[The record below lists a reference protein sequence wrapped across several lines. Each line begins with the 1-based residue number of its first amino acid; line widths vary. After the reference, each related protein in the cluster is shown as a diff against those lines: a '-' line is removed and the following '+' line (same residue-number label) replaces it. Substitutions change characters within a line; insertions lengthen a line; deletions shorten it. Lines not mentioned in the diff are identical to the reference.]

1 MRRMPRLEEE
11 SQMKKSFMAAALAL
25 TVGSLAGAALAQQ
38 KPEVLVKQRQSAMTL
53 IGKYWGPIAGMASG
67 KVSPYNADVVSRNAT
82 YLENLAQMPWDGF
95 HESTKGEKSRALPEV
110 WSQKAKFDEL
120 AQRLQSETAKL
131 GQLAR
136 AKDEAG
142 VKQQYA
148 AVGKVCGACHEGFRQ
163 KQ

>member
-1 MRRMPRLEEE
+1 MNKNLV
-11 SQMKKSFMAAALAL
+11 AAVVAVTL
-25 TVGSLAGAALAQQ
+25 GSIAGIAAAQQ
-38 KPEVLVKQRQSAMTL
+38 KPDVLVKQRQSAMTL

-95 HESTKGEKSRALPEV
+95 HDSTKDEKSRTLPEAY
-110 WSQKAKFDEL
+110 SQKAKFDEL

-131 GQLAR
+131 GELAR
-136 AKDEAG
+136 KKDEAG

-148 AVGKVCGACHEGFRQ
+148 AVGKVCGACHEGFRA
-163 KQ
+163 K

>member
-1 MRRMPRLEEE
+1 MT
-11 SQMKKSFMAAALAL
+11 KSIVAAVVGVALGGLAGIAAAQ
-25 TVGSLAGAALAQQ
+25 V
-38 KPEVLVKQRQSAMTL
+38 KPDVLVKQRQSAMTL
-53 IGKYWGPIAGMASG
+53 IAKYWGPIAGMASG

-95 HESTKGEKSRALPEV
+95 HESTKGEKSRALPVIWE
-110 WSQKAKFDEL
+110 QKGKFDEL

-131 GQLAR
+131 GQVAR

-148 AVGKVCGACHEGFRQ
+148 AVGKVCGACHENFRE

>member
-1 MRRMPRLEEE
+1 
-11 SQMKKSFMAAALAL
+11 MKKTLVLAAVAVAMGGLAGIAAAQ
-25 TVGSLAGAALAQQ
+25 V
-38 KPEVLVKQRQSAMTL
+38 KPDVLVKQRQAGMTL

-67 KVSPYNADVVSRNAT
+67 KVSPYNADVVARNAT

-95 HESTKGEKSRALPEV
+95 HESTKDEKSRALPEIF
-110 WSQKAKFDEL
+110 SQKAKFDEL

-148 AVGKVCGACHEGFRQ
+148 AVGKVCGACHEGFRA
-163 KQ
+163 K

>member
-1 MRRMPRLEEE
+1 MRRLPLLEEE
-11 SQMKKSFMAAALAL
+11 RMKKSLVAAAIA
-25 TVGSLAGAALAQQ
+25 VVIGSLGGAAFAQM
-38 KPEVLVKQRQSAMTL
+38 KPDVLVKQRQSAMTL

-95 HESTKGEKSRALPEV
+95 HDSTKGEKSRALPEV

-131 GQLAR
+131 GEMAR

-148 AVGKVCGACHEGFRQ
+148 AVGKVCGACHEGFRA
-163 KQ
+163 K

>member
-1 MRRMPRLEEE
+1 MT
-11 SQMKKSFMAAALAL
+11 KSLVAAAVAIV
-25 TVGSLAGAALAQQ
+25 VGSLGGAVFAQV
-38 KPEVLVKQRQSAMTL
+38 KPDVLVKQRQAVMTL
-53 IGKYWGPIAGMASG
+53 QGKYWGPIAGMASG

-120 AQRLQSETAKL
+120 SQRLMAETAKL
-131 GQLAR
+131 GELAR
-136 AKDEAG
+136 ARNEAG

-148 AVGKVCGACHEGFRQ
+148 AVGKACGACHEGFRA
-163 KQ
+163 K

>member
-1 MRRMPRLEEE
+1 MRKVLG
-11 SQMKKSFMAAALAL
+11 AAAMALAL
-25 TVGSLAGAALAQQ
+25 AGMAGMAAAQQ
-38 KPEVLVKQRQSAMTL
+38 KPDVLVKQRQSAMTL

-95 HESTKGEKSRALPEV
+95 HESTKGEKSRALPAAWE
-110 WSQKAKFDEL
+110 QKAKFDEL

-148 AVGKVCGACHEGFRQ
+148 AVGKVCGACHESFRE

>member
-1 MRRMPRLEEE
+1 MRKVLG
-11 SQMKKSFMAAALAL
+11 AAAVALAL
-25 TVGSLAGAALAQQ
+25 AGMAGIAAAQQ
-38 KPEVLVKQRQSAMTL
+38 KPDVLVKQRQSAMTL

-95 HESTKGEKSRALPEV
+95 HESTKGEKSRALPAAWE
-110 WSQKAKFDEL
+110 QKAKFDEL

-148 AVGKVCGACHEGFRQ
+148 AVGKVCGACHESFRE

>member
-1 MRRMPRLEEE
+1 
-11 SQMKKSFMAAALAL
+11 MKKTLVLAAVAVAMGGLAGIAAAQ
-25 TVGSLAGAALAQQ
+25 V
-38 KPEVLVKQRQSAMTL
+38 KPDMLVKQRQSAMTL

-67 KVSPYNADVVSRNAT
+67 KVSPYNADVVARNAT

-95 HESTKGEKSRALPEV
+95 HDSTKDEKSRALPEIY
-110 WSQKAKFDEL
+110 SQKAKFDEL
-120 AQRLQSETAKL
+120 SQRLQSETAKL

-148 AVGKVCGACHEGFRQ
+148 AVGKVCGACHEGFRA
-163 KQ
+163 K

>member
-1 MRRMPRLEEE
+1 
-11 SQMKKSFMAAALAL
+11 MKKTLVLAAVAVAMGGLAGIAAAQ
-25 TVGSLAGAALAQQ
+25 V
-38 KPEVLVKQRQSAMTL
+38 KPDVLVKQRQSAMTL

-67 KVSPYNADVVSRNAT
+67 KVSPYNADVVARNAT

-95 HESTKGEKSRALPEV
+95 HDSTKDEKSRALPETY
-110 WSQKAKFDEL
+110 SQKAKFDEL

-148 AVGKVCGACHEGFRQ
+148 AVGKVCGACHEGFRA
-163 KQ
+163 K

>member
-1 MRRMPRLEEE
+1 
-11 SQMKKSFMAAALAL
+11 MKKSLVAAALAVAL
-25 TVGSLAGAALAQQ
+25 GSLAGYAAAQA
-38 KPEVLVKQRQSAMTL
+38 KPDVLVKQRQSAMTL

-95 HESTKGEKSRALPEV
+95 HESTKGEKSRALPAV
-110 WSQKAKFDEL
+110 WSEKAKFDEL

-131 GQLAR
+131 GQVAR

-148 AVGKVCGACHEGFRQ
+148 AVGKVCGACHENFRE

>member
-1 MRRMPRLEEE
+1 MR
-11 SQMKKSFMAAALAL
+11 KSFVVAVVAVVLGGLAGVAAAQ
-25 TVGSLAGAALAQQ
+25 V

-53 IGKYWGPIAGMASG
+53 IAKYWGPIAGMASG

-95 HESTKGEKSRALPEV
+95 HDNTKGAMNTKTLPEV
-110 WSQKAKFDEL
+110 WSQRAKFDEL
-120 AQRLQSETAKL
+120 AQRLQTETAKL
-131 GQLAR
+131 GQVAR

-163 KQ
+163 K

>member
-1 MRRMPRLEEE
+1 MRNTLVLAAVAVALAGLTGV
-11 SQMKKSFMAAALAL
+11 AAAQ
-25 TVGSLAGAALAQQ
+25 V
-38 KPEVLVKQRQSAMTL
+38 KPDVLVKQRQSAMTL
-53 IGKYWGPIAGMASG
+53 IGKYWGPVAGMASG

-95 HESTKGEKSRALPEV
+95 HESTKGEKTRALPAIWE
-110 WSQKAKFDEL
+110 QRAKFDEL
-120 AQRLQSETAKL
+120 AQRLQTETAKL
-131 GQLAR
+131 GELAR
-136 AKDEAG
+136 KKDEAG

>member
-1 MRRMPRLEEE
+1 MRKVLG
-11 SQMKKSFMAAALAL
+11 AAAVALAL
-25 TVGSLAGAALAQQ
+25 CGMAAGAAAQQ
-38 KPEVLVKQRQSAMTL
+38 KPDVLVKQRQSAMTL

-95 HESTKGEKSRALPEV
+95 HESTKGEKSRALPAIWE
-110 WSQKAKFDEL
+110 QKAKFDEL

-131 GQLAR
+131 GQVAR

-148 AVGKVCGACHEGFRQ
+148 AVGKVCGACHESFRE

>member
-1 MRRMPRLEEE
+1 
-11 SQMKKSFMAAALAL
+11 
-25 TVGSLAGAALAQQ
+25 
-38 KPEVLVKQRQSAMTL
+38 MTL

-67 KVSPYNADVVSRNAT
+67 KVTPYNADVVSRNAT

-110 WSQKAKFDEL
+110 YTKKAEFDQL
-120 AQRLQSETAKL
+120 SQRLQSETAKL
-131 GQLAR
+131 GQMAR

-148 AVGKVCGACHEGFRQ
+148 AVGKVCGACHDGYRA
-163 KQ
+163 K

>member
-1 MRRMPRLEEE
+1 
-11 SQMKKSFMAAALAL
+11 MKKNVVAAALAVSL
-25 TVGSLAGAALAQQ
+25 GGLAGYAAAQQ
-38 KPEVLVKQRQSAMTL
+38 KPDVLVKQRQSAMTL

-95 HESTKGEKSRALPEV
+95 HESTKGEKSRTLPET
-110 WSQKAKFDEL
+110 WTQKAKFDEL

-131 GQLAR
+131 GEIAR
-136 AKDEAG
+136 KKDEAG

-148 AVGKVCGACHEGFRQ
+148 AVGKVCGACHEGFRA
-163 KQ
+163 K

>member
-1 MRRMPRLEEE
+1 
-11 SQMKKSFMAAALAL
+11 MKRTLLAAGVAIV
-25 TVGSLAGAALAQQ
+25 VGGLAGTALAQV
-38 KPEVLVKQRQSAMTL
+38 KPDVLVKQRQSAMTL

-95 HESTKGEKSRALPEV
+95 HESTKGEKSRALPALWE
-110 WSQKAKFDEL
+110 QKAKFDEL
-120 AQRLQSETAKL
+120 SQRLQSETVKL
-131 GQLAR
+131 GQVAR

-148 AVGKVCGACHEGFRQ
+148 AVGKVCGACHENFRE